1 MWQTPKIL
9 DILYYTVYYNK
20 SSDIG
25 MMNFSSNAINGIIGG
40 LVPNSTYYQFT
51 ISVTIED
58 SVGVPQE
65 GPQTQM
71 TAPGMYSIHSIDMYV
86 NCLSYMDY

>member
-1 MWQTPKIL
+1 MWQTPQIP
-9 DILYYTVYYNK
+9 DILYYTVYYKK
-20 SSDIG
+20 SNDIE
-25 MMNFSSNAINGIIGG
+25 MMNFSFNAINGIIGG

-65 GPQTQM
+65 GPQTHL
-71 TAPGMYSIHSIDMYV
+71 TAPGMYSIHSIDIYV